1 MNSHLLMTEASNI
14 DWNEKRV
21 IDNNKLDKAIIPW
34 EDDIEVT
41 HGLDGKKET
50 IKMKNVSL
58 FDHILLKD
66 GKKYKILHM
75 LSK

>member
-1 MNSHLLMTEASNI
+1 MNGHLLLTETSNI

-21 IDNNKLDKAIIPW
+21 IDNDKLEKKVIPW

-41 HGLDGKKET
+41 HGLDGEKST

-66 GKKYKILHM
+66 GKKFKILHM